1 MSKNK
6 SNLVV
11 IYILGSKQA
20 RVFLA
25 QIRALSLQKIMDEV
39 NSLQKVEA
47 EFIYEV
53 SISFEFVFILQF
65 FSETMGI
72 IDTLCQALQN

>member
-1 MSKNK
+1 
-6 SNLVV
+6 
-11 IYILGSKQA
+11 
-20 RVFLA
+20 
-25 QIRALSLQKIMDEV
+25 MDEG